1 MKKLSIFLILC
12 FISILSHATPATVL
26 ATSIHQYLDQFY
38 PNVSSKEE
46 EAIVEPLIQAIQTTS
61 LEPELVMGI
70 ISVES
75 GFKAQARSR
84 GGSKGLM
91 QVVAKYHKGLIRG
104 RNLFDPGVSAEVGT
118 AILSQC
124 RAKAHGSRFKTIAC
138 YSGKRGHSAAKYV
151 SLVLSK
157 SSKFL
162 SIYRQN
168 LLLEKNTPLYSSSED
183 ITTSFQNTTTQ

>member
-1 MKKLSIFLILC
+1 MKKLFVFLTLC
-12 FISILSHATPATVL
+12 FISILSQATPATVL
-26 ATSIHQYLDQFY
+26 ATSIHQYLDQYY

-46 EAIVEPLIQAIQTTS
+46 EAIVGPLVQAIQTTS

-91 QVVAKYHKGLIRG
+91 QVVAKYHRGLIRG

-118 AILSQC
+118 TILNEC
-124 RAKAHGSRFKTIAC
+124 RARAHGSRFKTIAC
-138 YSGKRGHSAAKYV
+138 YSGKRGHSATKYV

-162 SIYRQN
+162 QIYRQN
-168 LLLEKNTPLYSSSED
+168 LLLEKNTPLYSYSED
-183 ITTSFQNTTTQ
+183 TTTSFQQSTSQ